1 MFHSR
6 MASLQRP
13 TRGGWLRLLAGILL
27 VALALGISPQLNGS
41 VEALSPDIVISQVYG
56 GGGNAGAPY
65 KADYVELFN
74 RGSIPVNIDGWSIQ
88 YAASTGTVWSKTD
101 LPSTILQPGQYFL
114 IKQNTDGTNGVPL
127 PAPDLV
133 APTPVSM
140 AAGEGKVALMSNQS
154 ALPAITCPL
163 TDVAVMGAVVDFVGY
178 GGANCSEANSDA
190 PILSNTTA
198 GIRNDSSCMESDNN
212 GADFTAAAPNPRNTA
227 SPVSSCYPDTT
238 IDNTPLNPSN
248 DVNPS
253 FTFSSADTGSTF
265 ACQLDG
271 GGWAVCASPQN
282 YTGLSDGSHTFEV
295 RATNPRGNTDTTPAA
310 FTWLIDVTGPNTT
323 IDTKPADPSDSADA
337 AFTFSADEPGSTFEC
352 RLDGGAW
359 GACASPKNYTGLADG
374 SHTFEVRATD
384 PLGNMDLSPAS
395 YTWLIDT
402 VPPDTTPPET
412 TIDTKPADPSAS
424 GDAIFT
430 FSADEPGSTFECRLD
445 GGAWEVCASPKNYTG
460 LADGSHTFDVRATD
474 TANNTDPSPASY
486 TWLID
491 TVPPDTT
498 PPETTIDTK
507 PADPSASADA
517 TFTFSADEPGSTFE
531 CRLDG
536 GAWGV
541 CASPKNYTGLA
552 DGSHTFDVRATD
564 LLGNTDPSP
573 ASYSWTITTVVAPV
587 PILISTIKAGS
598 VGGVD
603 YGADDILLWDGAA
616 WSVWFDGSNA
626 NLTQKRAYH
635 NINAFAVPDPNE
647 DDVIIAFAQNK
658 RHVPGIVP
666 VVEGMDLV
674 RWDGSAFS
682 FFFDG
687 SDVGLTVKTQEKIDG
702 LHILPGAMSPINGGN
717 CLHYLLIS
725 TKGPGKVRDY
735 LGVNRRFGGEDVL
748 GFCMTS
754 EGTTTAGLWHLVL
767 DGSAEG
773 LRANSLVNLS
783 ASADGQVLYLTT
795 KSSIAVD
802 NAFGDPSMVFRFDF
816 ATGKFSGP
824 FFSAPATGIVPA
836 LDGLQVMG
844 ELP

>member
-445 GGAWEVCASPKNYTG
+445 GGAW
-460 LADGSHTFDVRATD
+460 
-474 TANNTDPSPASY
+474 
-486 TWLID
+486 
-491 TVPPDTT
+491 
-498 PPETTIDTK
+498 
-507 PADPSASADA
+507 
-517 TFTFSADEPGSTFE
+517 
-531 CRLDG
+531 
-536 GAWGV
+536 GV